1 MFVLNPSTTQIVVL
15 PSLVHENSSTLHI
28 STPKLWSIS
37 PPFLALGSTSTYQK
51 KNVNEGRNCNYILYI
66 CFYSY
71 LASCMLLPLFGV
83 LQIYCTLSA
92 FPYNTHAHCVC
103 APYIYTLCPHSLTYG
118 PTPISVV
125 SLYPFLEGS
134 RLCDR

>member
-1 MFVLNPSTTQIVVL
+1 MLLQL
-15 PSLVHENSSTLHI
+15 PSQLHAAAIIWRIANILYSFCLPLQYTRTLCLCPLHI
-28 STPKLWSIS
+28 YTVS
-37 PPFLALGSTSTYQK
+37 PFP
-51 KNVNEGRNCNYILYI
+51 YI